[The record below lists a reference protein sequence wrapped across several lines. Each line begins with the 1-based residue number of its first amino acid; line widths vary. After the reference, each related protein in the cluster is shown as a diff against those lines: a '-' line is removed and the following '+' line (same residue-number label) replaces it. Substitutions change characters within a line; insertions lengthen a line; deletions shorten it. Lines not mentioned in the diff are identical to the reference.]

1 METKE
6 LEILIPSETV
16 RKYISETGYAF
27 TDWQKAALLYRQ
39 DQPFNAAREAL
50 CLLRDT
56 TNDIALEYQLAQ
68 YLSREEKALEMLKE
82 NSDRDFIFI
91 VTYKDED
98 SEETGYFFE
107 YEMALQY
114 GMETKVAFSIEKHL
128 VCAENVIDQ
137 YEDGKYRDY
146 ASATICYDENGNIE
160 YFDSEELPPAEWDS
174 GVEWHDWFGNMF
186 FEVPNP
192 FERGDIVKVVGSEDY
207 GIVETSQADWQEDLE
222 RSKASDEKYRMDHSD
237 VQLRVVF
244 PDDNAH
250 FYHEH
255 INPVFLERCDM
266 SWYHGMPPF
275 EELIYFTSDVYKN
288 KGTPSTIE
296 YYRREYLWS
305 KKQEE
310 KKG

>member
-16 RKYISETGYAF
+16 RKYISETGYTF

-68 YLSREEKALEMLKE
+68 YLSREEKAFEMLKE
-82 NSDRDFIFI
+82 NPDKDFIYI

-98 SEETGYFFE
+98 SEETGYFFD
-107 YEMALQY
+107 YEMALKY

-128 VCAENVIDQ
+128 VCAEKVMEQ
-137 YEDGKYRDY
+137 FKDGKYYDY
-146 ASATICYDENGNIE
+146 PIAIIHYDENGDVE
-160 YFDSEELPPAEWDS
+160 YFDSTESDPADWNA
-174 GVEWHDWFGNMF
+174 GIEWHDWFGNMF
-186 FEVPNP
+186 YEVPNP
-192 FERGDIVKVVGSEDY
+192 FERGDIVNVVGSEDY
-207 GIVETSQADWQEDLE
+207 GIVETSQADWKEELE
-222 RSKASDEKYRMDHSD
+222 RAKSPEGTYRRDSSD

-244 PDDNAH
+244 PDDNAR

-255 INPVFLERCDM
+255 INPVLLERC
-266 SWYHGMPPF
+266 
-275 EELIYFTSDVYKN
+275 EEKW
-288 KGTPSTIE
+288 GTPLMDLLCVISDL
-296 YYRREYLWS
+296 YRGGGCLDNLRRNGEDYRKS
-305 KKQEE
+305 KK
-310 KKG
+310 KG